1 MEIHIH
7 PYIIVL
13 VFIIGLVLIFAGIA
27 LGKPSASIGG
37 LIVAAV
43 NLQQLL
49 KLNREQ
55 GVNK

>member
-1 MEIHIH
+1 MDIHIH

-27 LGKPSASIGG
+27 LGKPGASIIG

-49 KLNREQ
+49 KINRKQ
-55 GVNK
+55 GVNE